1 VQARAFRGA
10 RAVSV
15 VTAAT
20 FRRVTARPATA
31 LVDTAP
37 GLEFAVLEGDFKAL
51 PAFAP
56 AEIVKAGTVAGF
68 DLTPRTRESRF
79 AMRFQGYIRV
89 PATGVYRF
97 FLRSDDGSRMWVG
110 ETLLVDNDG
119 LHSSR
124 EISAPVALE
133 QGWHPITVAM
143 FEQSGGFELD
153 VAWSGP
159 RMARQRVPAG
169 ALARRK

>member
-1 VQARAFRGA
+1 
-10 RAVSV
+10 
-15 VTAAT
+15 
-20 FRRVTARPATA
+20 
-31 LVDTAP
+31 
-37 GLEFAVLEGDFKAL
+37 
-51 PAFAP
+51 
-56 AEIVKAGTVAGF
+56 
-68 DLTPRTRESRF
+68 
-79 AMRFQGYIRV
+79 
-89 PATGVYRF
+89 
-97 FLRSDDGSRMWVG
+97 MWVG

-159 RMARQRVPAG
+159 GMARQRVPAG
-169 ALARRK
+169 ALAWRK